1 MHYKNFKNVNIP
13 GERSRRILLV
23 VHLLQLREISL
34 DPCVAGH
41 HVLGGV
47 ENLFSFGAGQQQLVG
62 PLPHA
67 HLKVK
72 LFLHVCVLQQPKNT
86 DKKKLCQNSK
96 HQLCSYNDVLVC
108 VSEEEEEEENE
119 ILFKQWLKT
128 NVL

>member
-1 MHYKNFKNVNIP
+1 MSKNVNIP
-13 GERSRRILLV
+13 GERSRHVLLV
-23 VHLLQLREISL
+23 AHLLQLREISL

-47 ENLFSFGAGQQQLVG
+47 ENLFSVGAGQQQLVG

-86 DKKKLCQNSK
+86 DKENDGKIQNT
-96 HQLCSYNDVLVC
+96 SYAVNNDVLV
-108 VSEEEEEEENE
+108 V
-119 ILFKQWLKT
+119 
-128 NVL
+128 